1 MKYDYRCREEECRHI
16 WVEDHPI
23 SEDAESLGLRCPE
36 CDSHDIYKY
45 FGNMRTV
52 PIHFK
57 GTGFAVNDLALD
69 AIGMPKSI
77 QNSPATK
84 ERLKKM

>member
-16 WVEDHPI
+16 WVEEHSIND
-23 SEDAESLGLRCPE
+23 DAESLGLTCPE
-36 CDSHDIYKY
+36 CNSHDVYKY

-57 GTGFAVNDLALD
+57 GTGWAIVDSALD
-69 AIGMPKSI
+69 AIGMPKNI
-77 QNSPATK
+77 QNSHATK
-84 ERLKKM
+84 EAIKKM